1 MNINLK
7 EYQRGAVDD
16 LIYRNKKLLD
26 KNGKGKICVFQ
37 APTGSGK
44 TIIVAKFIE
53 EITKELPESDL
64 CFIWVSPGKGE
75 LHKQSK
81 RSLDKIFNGFPRV
94 SLLESEFSGSRERI
108 VQNEVVI
115 VNWEKIRNKDGR
127 TGEWKNTL
135 MKDGERIN
143 FRDVLEKTGE
153 QRKIILII
161 DESQVGFNAE
171 RANEIREI
179 INADLTLEVSATPIL
194 TSKTDEIVKIG
205 SNEVIEQEMIK
216 KEIIINEGIDD
227 VKAKDSQ
234 DLVLEASYRKRLE
247 LKDLFEKEKSNI
259 NPLVLIQI
267 PTSQAGEDKIK
278 VIKQFLNKKGITEE
292 NRKLAIWMSEKK
304 TPNLDWIVENDSE
317 VEFLIFKQAIDT
329 GWDCPR
335 AHILVKFREIRNEI
349 FEIQTVGRILRMPEQ
364 KHYFNENLN
373 RGYIFTNIES
383 IIVKKEDYNP
393 NIIKTLKSVR
403 KDVYKNINLES
414 YYKKRAD
421 YGDITSSFNNALRDV
436 FCRELEIDKKDEYL
450 MSDKNEK
457 KLKKQGIIIDLKKYE
472 QELILDA
479 KIDVKS
485 FDEIEGVID
494 SDKRINLEMAGNDI
508 QDKFEQVI
516 KNNLGSFKNVKRS
529 IPAVKTAIYIWF
541 QKYLGSK
548 NWREQIIM
556 IQKIFLASKNIK
568 VFEEILLKAVEEY
581 QAMKDKE
588 VNEKI
593 KASEKFY
600 KFNIESISFHNPH
613 TEEEVNHKKYI
624 YNPCYLNTERSN
636 PEREFEK
643 YLEEISDK
651 IVWWWK
657 NGENKQ
663 TYFGIKYNYENQIKT
678 FYPDYLIQLEDGR
691 LGILEVK
698 EENDRDG
705 KTLTKAKAEELQLY
719 IKKQNN
725 PNLFGGIVIQRSNAW
740 KLNEK
745 ESYNWLRREKN
756 DWSEWIEL
764 KDKISEIWGK

>member
-7 EYQRGAVDD
+7 EYQREAIDD

-26 KNGKGKICVFQ
+26 KNEKGKICVFQ

-53 EITKELPESDL
+53 ELIKELFESDL

-81 RSLDKIFNGFPRV
+81 RSLDKIFDGAPRV

-115 VNWEKIRNKDGR
+115 VNWEKIRNKDGE

-135 MKDGERIN
+135 MKDGERVN
-143 FRDVLEKTGE
+143 FRDVLEKTRE

-194 TSKTDEIVKIG
+194 TSKTDEIIKVG
-205 SNEVIEQEMIK
+205 SNEVIEQGMIK

-234 DLVLEASYRKRLE
+234 DLILEASYQKRLK
-247 LKDLFEKEKSNI
+247 LKDLFKKEKSNI

-267 PTSQAGEDKIK
+267 PTSEAGEDKIK

-304 TPNLDWIVENDSE
+304 TPNLEWIEENDSE

-335 AHILVKFREIRNEI
+335 AHILVKFREIRSEI

-364 KHYFNENLN
+364 KHYFEEDLN
-373 RGYIFTNIES
+373 QGYIFTNIES

-403 KDVYKNINLES
+403 KDVYKNINLKS

-421 YGDITSSFNNALRDV
+421 YGDITSSFNNTLRDV
-436 FCRELEIDKKDEYL
+436 FCRELEIDKKDEYS

-457 KLKKQGIIIDLKKYE
+457 KLKKQGIVIDLKKYE

-485 FDEIEGVID
+485 FDEINGAID

-516 KNNLGSFKNVKRS
+516 KNNLGSFKNIKRS
-529 IPAVKTAIYIWF
+529 VPAVKTAIYVWF

-556 IQKIFLASKNIK
+556 IQKIFLSPENLET
-568 VFEEILLKAVEEY
+568 FEGILLKAVEEY
-581 QAMKDKE
+581 QATKNKE

-593 KASEKFY
+593 KASEKLY
-600 KFNIESISFHNPH
+600 QFNIESISFHNPH
-613 TEEEVNHKKYI
+613 TEEEMSHKKYVC
-624 YNPCYLNTERSN
+624 NPCYLNTERSK
-636 PEREFEK
+636 PEKEFEK
-643 YLEEISDK
+643 YLEENSDK

-663 TYFGIKYNYENQIKT
+663 TYFGIKYIYEKKIRT
-678 FYPDYLIQLEDGR
+678 FYPDYLVQSEDGR
-691 LGILEVK
+691 LGIFEVK

-705 KTLTKAKAEELQLY
+705 KTLTKAKAEELQSY

-725 PNLFGGIVIQRSNAW
+725 PNLFGGIVIKKSNSW
-740 KLNEK
+740 KLNNKGKYVWEK
-745 ESYNWLRREKN
+745 CEKN
-756 DWSEWIEL
+756 DWTDWTKL
-764 KDKISEIWGK
+764 KNS